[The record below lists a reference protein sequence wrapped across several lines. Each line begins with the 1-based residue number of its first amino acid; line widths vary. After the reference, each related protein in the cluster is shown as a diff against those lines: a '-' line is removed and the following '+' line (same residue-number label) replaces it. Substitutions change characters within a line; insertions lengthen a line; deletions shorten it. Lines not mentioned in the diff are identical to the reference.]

1 MLSTGIQETEINAA
15 VEASLSKT
23 EIILRQAESLQI
35 TTADE
40 FQEAAVALREVAS
53 RRRDIDDERK
63 RLVRPLDETRQRIQ
77 DLFRPALDGL
87 ARAEQLLKGSISRWN
102 AEQDRL
108 RRIAEAAAAEAA
120 RKESDRL
127 AALAQR
133 AAAAGKFEK
142 AAALEGAADSVPIAE
157 VAEPP
162 KARGISTR
170 ESWKA
175 NVVDKGALVQAVAD
189 GKVPLDILDV
199 NMSFLNQMAR
209 AMKGDLKWPGVEAV
223 REDIVSARSG
233 LPSGD
238 YMPRRSLR

>member
-1 MLSTGIQETEINAA
+1 MLLQETEINETVQSA
-15 VEASLSKT
+15 VKSTAMVLT
-23 EIILRQAESLQI
+23 QAESLQI

-63 RLVRPLDETRQRIQ
+63 RLVRPIDEARARIQ
-77 DLFRPALDGL
+77 ELFRPALENL

-175 NVVDKGALVQAVAD
+175 NIVDKGALVQAVAD
-189 GKVPLDILDV
+189 GKVPLDVLDV
-199 NMSFLNQMAR
+199 NMTVLNQMAR
-209 AMKGDLKWPGVEAV
+209 ALKGNLHYPGVEAV

-238 YMPRRSLR
+238 YMPRRSER

>member
-1 MLSTGIQETEINAA
+1 MVAKQESEISEVAQAA
-15 VEASLSKT
+15 VSSTEVVLREAEGL
-23 EIILRQAESLQI
+23 AI
-35 TTADE
+35 TTNDE
-40 FQEAAVALREVAS
+40 FQQVGTRLREIVT

-63 RLVRPLDETRQRIQ
+63 RLVRPIDEARARIQ
-77 DLFRPALDGL
+77 ELFRPALDNL
-87 ARAEQLLKGSISRWN
+87 ARAEQLLKGGISRWN
-102 AEQDRL
+102 TEQDRL
-108 RRIAEAAAAEAA
+108 RRIAEAEAEAAA

-127 AALAQR
+127 AALAER

-189 GKVPLDILDV
+189 GKVPLDVLDV
-199 NMSFLNQMAR
+199 NMTVLNQMAR
-209 AMKGDLKWPGVEAV
+209 ALKSNLHYPGVEAV
-223 REDIVSARSG
+223 RETIVAARSG

>member
-1 MLSTGIQETEINAA
+1 MQEIQETEVNEVVRTA
-15 VEASLSKT
+15 VSSTEVLLREAEGL
-23 EIILRQAESLQI
+23 AI
-35 TTADE
+35 TTNDE
-40 FQEAAVALREVAS
+40 FQQVGTRLREIVT

-63 RLVRPLDETRQRIQ
+63 RLVRPIDEARARIQ
-77 DLFRPALDGL
+77 ELFRPALENL
-87 ARAEQLLKGSISRWN
+87 ARAEQLLKAAISRWN

-127 AALAQR
+127 AAQAQR
-133 AAAAGKFEK
+133 AESKGQFEK

-189 GKVPLDILDV
+189 GKVPLDVLDV
-199 NMSFLNQMAR
+199 NMTVLNQMAR
-209 AMKGDLKWPGVEAV
+209 ALKSNLHYPGVEAV

-233 LPSGD
+233 LPDSS
-238 YMPRRSLR
+238 YMPRRSERGE